1 MIKMKNQN
9 NINIAIFMSSK
20 DVNSISYKN
29 SIEQLIQKISSFN
42 VKVLVGNGSDG
53 IAKNLCEIARIN
65 NLEILSIITPDEQG
79 YEFAHE
85 KLTVTT
91 IADRKKLFYDLA
103 DLFIVLPGG
112 LGTIDEF
119 FTTLNELKFQKSN
132 KKIALFN
139 LDNFF
144 NPILTFLDQL
154 VRHNFLKQKHID
166 YLIIENDI
174 DKLINKLELDQYLRQ
189 KLMS

>member
-1 MIKMKNQN
+1 MFFQHT
-9 NINIAIFMSSK
+9 S
-20 DVNSISYKN
+20 
-29 SIEQLIQKISSFN
+29 
-42 VKVLVGNGSDG
+42 G

-79 YEFAHE
+79 YEFAYE

-119 FTTLNELKFQKSN
+119 FTTLNELKSKKSN
-132 KKIALFN
+132 KKIVLFN

-144 NPILTFLDQL
+144 NPLIMLLDQL
-154 VRHNFLKQKHID
+154 VSHELLKQKHIN
-166 YLIIENDI
+166 YLLIENDI
-174 DKLINKLELDQYLRQ
+174 NNLVDKLELNQYLR
-189 KLMS
+189 

>member
-42 VKVLVGNGSDG
+42 VKVLVGDGSDG

-119 FTTLNELKFQKSN
+119 FTTLNELKSKKSN
-132 KKIALFN
+132 KKIVLFN

-144 NPILTFLDQL
+144 NPVIMLLDQL
-154 VRHNFLKQKHID
+154 VSHELLKQKHIN
-166 YLIIENDI
+166 YLLIENDI
-174 DKLINKLELDQYLRQ
+174 NNLVDKLELNQYLR
-189 KLMS
+189 

>member
-1 MIKMKNQN
+1 MK
-9 NINIAIFMSSK
+9 FVVYK
-20 DVNSISYKN
+20 D
-29 SIEQLIQKISSFN
+29 FN
-42 VKVLVGNGSDG
+42 VKILIGNGSDG

-79 YEFAHE
+79 YKYANER
-85 KLTVTT
+85 LTVAS
-91 IADRKKLFYDLA
+91 IADRKKILYDLA
-103 DLFIVLPGG
+103 DIFIVLPGG

-119 FTTLNELKFQKSN
+119 FTTFNELKSQKSN

-154 VRHNFLKQKHID
+154 VSHNFLKQKHIN

-174 DKLINKLELDQYLRQ
+174 DNLINKLKLDQYLR
-189 KLMS
+189 